1 MTDGERARIEGRG
14 VVLFD
19 GVCGLCN
26 RFVRF
31 LLRRDAGGRLV
42 FVPLE
47 SAFGR
52 EMLGRFGV
60 ATVPDGVGLVT
71 GALTA
76 GERIYF
82 RSDAVGEALGVVGG
96 GWRLLGRG
104 IVLVPKAV
112 REIVYGF
119 VAANR
124 YGAFGRFATCPV
136 PTAEERGR
144 ILGVDE

>member
-1 MTDGERARIEGRG
+1 MTSAERMQVEGRA

-31 LLRRDAGGRLV
+31 LLRRDKAARLV

-47 SAFGR
+47 SDLGR
-52 EMLGRFGV
+52 EVLGRFGV
-60 ATVPDGVGLVT
+60 VTAPEGVGLVT
-71 GALTA
+71 EALTA

-82 RSDAVGEALGVVGG
+82 RSDAVGEALGVLGG

-104 IVLVPKAV
+104 IALVPTAV
-112 REIVYGF
+112 REIVYGL

-124 YGAFGRFATCPV
+124 YRVFGRFSTCPV

-144 ILGVDE
+144 ILGLYE